1 MTVAD
6 IQPVWRADEP
16 QKLYHIII
24 VVERLAYSHQNDSVY
39 PFARVA
45 LRSYHLTEYLAR
57 TQMTDKPANSRRT
70 EAAAHPTADLSRDAD
85 GIAMLV
91 LHNDALDAL
100 PVRQTK
106 QILDRSVD
114 RRHEPPRDRR
124 HTDLCTLREACAKR
138 RR

>member
-1 MTVAD
+1 MLLARRAVFDPRVRGRQRNMICEVD

-45 LRSYHLTEYLAR
+45 LRSYHLTEYLGR

-100 PVRQTK
+100 PVR
-106 QILDRSVD
+106 
-114 RRHEPPRDRR
+114 
-124 HTDLCTLREACAKR
+124 TDETDT
-138 RR
+138 